1 MDKIVRSKQ
10 ASYWSNFVAR
20 RRRRRRRRKESLSDI
35 KWYRIIGYHLARM

>member
-20 RRRRRRRRKESLSDI
+20 RRRRRRRRRKESLSDI
-35 KWYRIIGYHLARM
+35 K